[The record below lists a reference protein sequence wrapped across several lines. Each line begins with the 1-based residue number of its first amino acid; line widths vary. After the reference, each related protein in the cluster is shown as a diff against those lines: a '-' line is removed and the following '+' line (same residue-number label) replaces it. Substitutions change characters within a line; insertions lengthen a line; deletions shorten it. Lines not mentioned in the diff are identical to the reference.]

1 MSEVVKFVNRI
12 DVGAGLHFEDG
23 LDQPVFQSI
32 HPSVQVGSLLVGPG
46 FLDDAG
52 LGQVHDLFSNIEFD
66 QSVEAF
72 FLDLDRI
79 DLRSVKPMY
88 ILDVPKPFVDDPKI
102 VLGHGRHHP
111 ATAIVSAYDYMLD
124 LQLIHG
130 IFQYGQQIQIGMHHH
145 IRHVAVHKNLSGLR
159 AGDLIG
165 GYPAIAAPDPKK
177 FGCLQ
182 MRKPIEKIRILRDLA
197 GSPDPILLEQFFV

>member
-1 MSEVVKFVNRI
+1 M
-12 DVGAGLHFEDG
+12 GAGLHFEDG
-23 LDQPVFQSI
+23 MDQSVFQSV

-46 FLDDAG
+46 FLNDAG
-52 LGQVHDLFSNIEFD
+52 LGEVHDLFLDIEFD
-66 QSVEAF
+66 QSVQAF
-72 FLDLDRI
+72 FLGRNRI

-111 ATAIVSAYDYMLD
+111 ATAIVSAYDHMLD

-130 IFQYGQQIQIGMHHH
+130 IFQYSQQIQIGMNHHV
-145 IRHVAVHKNLSGLR
+145 RHVAVYKNLPGLG
-159 AGDLIG
+159 AGDFIG
-165 GYPAIAAPDPKK
+165 GYPAIAAANPEKL
-177 FGCLQ
+177 GRLQ
-182 MRKPIEKIRILRDLA
+182 MRKPIEKIRILRDLT